1 MDLGC
6 AESASARCNGSSTGW
21 CRSPVFFLFCAT
33 SRSSALTTGRTAL
46 ILHGFAF
53 LFGFPPFPSSVGRV
67 RFASFLFTTDE
78 AGKSSNT
85 SHFRLLFGCRPHFPS
100 SDHLDGKA
108 NVRHPICRVLYSEAC
123 RTTTISPIVN
133 IHPPS
138 KKTFLPPSV
147 TLPRR
152 NSASHRS
159 KPPPPAGSRRS
170 EGVHRG
176 AGVISGSACR
186 RRSYTTILGSR
197 WTSAR
202 CCQCSLVKFPGRQVR
217 YQPNPISTASTA
229 ISTRGVRQRD
239 QEHGLRLCL
248 LRTKYLFCDFC
259 EYQFETSQ
267 ERPWRSVRHYESHR
281 RR

>member
-1 MDLGC
+1 LRSMDLGC

-108 NVRHPICRVLYSEAC
+108 NVRHPICRVLHSEAC
-123 RTTTISPIVN
+123 RTTTISLIVN
-133 IHPPS
+133 IHLPS
-138 KKTFLPPSV
+138 KKTFLPPPS
-147 TLPRR
+147 P
-152 NSASHRS
+152 
-159 KPPPPAGSRRS
+159 
-170 EGVHRG
+170 
-176 AGVISGSACR
+176 
-186 RRSYTTILGSR
+186 
-197 WTSAR
+197 
-202 CCQCSLVKFPGRQVR
+202 
-217 YQPNPISTASTA
+217 
-229 ISTRGVRQRD
+229 
-239 QEHGLRLCL
+239 LR
-248 LRTKYLFCDFC
+248 
-259 EYQFETSQ
+259 
-267 ERPWRSVRHYESHR
+267 
-281 RR
+281 